1 MNLSFFQYVPFIF
14 SIFKTFVMHKK
25 HDYKVE
31 HFNKTNEKIDAMEH
45 MLVKIEKKIR
55 ENRIEIEELR
65 KQILF
70 SRVINLILGILIV
83 AIVIFK

>member
-1 MNLSFFQYVPFIF
+1 MNLSFFQYVPFVYSLVKSFI
-14 SIFKTFVMHKK
+14 SHKK

-31 HFNKTNEKIDAMEH
+31 NFNKTNEKIDAMEH